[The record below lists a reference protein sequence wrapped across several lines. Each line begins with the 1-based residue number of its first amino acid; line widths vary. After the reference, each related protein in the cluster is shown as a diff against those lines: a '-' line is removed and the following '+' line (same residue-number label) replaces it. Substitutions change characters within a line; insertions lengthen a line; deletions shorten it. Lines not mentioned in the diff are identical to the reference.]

1 MRSSLLVLGG
11 GPFAL
16 PLLTWAREAGLEA
29 TLVDPETRA
38 AARRAAHAFERIPAD
53 DAPAHAALARR
64 LHARALERGGRLAG
78 VVATEERAL
87 ALLPAVSE
95 AVPGC
100 LARRSVLEHLATP
113 ERARAR
119 LRERGFAVTEAAAE
133 TLAVHAFFRD
143 GGFVP
148 CGLARRTTLAG
159 GDLLCLAPGELTPA
173 AARMALVTVERAA
186 RALGLEQGLLE
197 ARLVPEESG
206 FALAGLA
213 PTFTDLLG
221 AAQVAR
227 LAYGKS
233 PLQAWLAHLAGVGGP
248 FDEPST
254 TPRGAAG
261 WLAVAAPPR
270 GVFAGI
276 DHVTRARALGLAD
289 LWVDEPG
296 RTLGPTG
303 ERARPLAYL
312 WAAADDLG
320 TVETRLRAAR
330 ATLSVRV
337 AEVQR
342 VA

>member
-38 AARRAAHAFERIPAD
+38 AARRAAQAFERIPLD

-78 VVATEERAL
+78 VVATEERHL

-100 LARRSVLEHLATP
+100 LARRAVLERLSAP
-113 ERARAR
+113 ERARA
-119 LRERGFAVTEAAAE
+119 LLGERGFAVAE
-133 TLAVHAFFRD
+133 PAPESLTVHAFFRD

-148 CGLARRTTLAG
+148 CGLARRTTLAS
-159 GDLLCLAPGELTPA
+159 GDVLCLAPSELAPA
-173 AARMALVTVERAA
+173 AARAALVAVERAA
-186 RALGLEQGLLE
+186 RAVGLEQGLLE
-197 ARLVPEESG
+197 ARLVPAGSG
-206 FALAGLA
+206 FAFTALA
-213 PTFTDLLG
+213 PAFTDLLG

-254 TPRGAAG
+254 SARGAAG
-261 WLAVAAPPR
+261 WLAVAAPAR
-270 GVFAGI
+270 GIFAGI
-276 DHVTRARALGLAD
+276 EHVSRARAQGLAD

-296 RTLGPTG
+296 RTLGPSG

-312 WAAADDLG
+312 WAAADDARTL
-320 TVETRLRAAR
+320 EARLAAAR
-330 ATLSVRV
+330 AALSVRV